1 LGFQLSSGAIVTSI
15 ISSSGSD
22 AAGRVSIS
30 SLDTN
35 GDGIISSEELEAA
48 KSGRTQDPTVSSDS
62 AATGAQSQVQS
73 SMISM
78 LLQVSSSTQVEGE
91 KPRDARDLFSAIDA
105 DGDGKIT
112 QDEFVAARPEEL
124 TEEEAVARFA
134 ELDEDQTGYLTEEAF
149 AAAFEQPLPP
159 LGGDSIELATD
170 DTVSILD
177 ILSEMQ
183 RVIDAYREN
192 DNDSE
197 IQQS

>member
-1 LGFQLSSGAIVTSI
+1 MTSI

-48 KSGRTQDPTVSSDS
+48 KSGRTQDPTVSSDN

-78 LLQVSSSTQVEGE
+78 LLQVSSSAQAEGE

-112 QDEFVAARPEEL
+112 QDEFVAARPKEL
-124 TEEEAVARFA
+124 SEEEATARFA
-134 ELDEDQTGYLTEEAF
+134 ELDEEQTGFLTEDAF
-149 AAAFEQPLPP
+149 AAAFEQPLQVVDGESTG
-159 LGGDSIELATD
+159 LGND

-192 DNDSE
+192 SGE
-197 IQQS
+197 TQQA

>member
-1 LGFQLSSGAIVTSI
+1 MTSI

-22 AAGRVSIS
+22 AASRVSIS

-48 KSGRTQDPTVSSDS
+48 KSGRTQDPTVLSEN

-78 LLQVSSSTQVEGE
+78 LLQVSSSGQTEGE
-91 KPRDARDLFSAIDA
+91 SARDARDLFSAIDA

-112 QDEFVAARPEEL
+112 QDEFVAARPKEL
-124 TEEEAVARFA
+124 SEEEAVARFA
-134 ELDEDQTGYLTEEAF
+134 ELDEEQTGFLTEDAF
-149 AAAFEQPLPP
+149 AAAFEQPLQP
-159 LGGDSIELATD
+159 LEGEGAGLGSD

-192 DNDSE
+192 GSE
-197 IQQS
+197 TQQA

>member
-1 LGFQLSSGAIVTSI
+1 MTSI
-15 ISSSGSD
+15 ISSAGSG

-48 KSGRTQDPTVSSDS
+48 KSGRTQDPTVSSDN
-62 AATGAQSQVQS
+62 AATGTQSQVQS
-73 SMISM
+73 SMVSM
-78 LLQVSSSTQVEGE
+78 LLQVSSSAQTEGE
-91 KPRDARDLFSAIDA
+91 NPRDARDLFSAIDA

-112 QDEFVAARPEEL
+112 QDEFVAARPKEL
-124 TEEEAVARFA
+124 SEEEAVARFN
-134 ELDEDQTGYLTEEAF
+134 ELDEEQTGFLTENVF
-149 AAAFEQPLPP
+149 TAAFEQPLQAVSGESTG
-159 LGGDSIELATD
+159 LGND

-192 DNDSE
+192 GGE
-197 IQQS
+197 TQQA

>member
-1 LGFQLSSGAIVTSI
+1 VTSI

-78 LLQVSSSTQVEGE
+78 LLQVSSSTQLEGE

-134 ELDEDQTGYLTEEAF
+134 ELDEGQAGYLTEEAF

-159 LGGDSIELATD
+159 LDGDSIELATD

>member
-1 LGFQLSSGAIVTSI
+1 MTSI

-48 KSGRTQDPTVSSDS
+48 KSGRTQDPTVSSDN

-78 LLQVSSSTQVEGE
+78 LLQASSASQAEGE
-91 KPRDARDLFSAIDA
+91 QSRDARDLFSAIDA

-112 QDEFVAARPEEL
+112 QDEFVSARPEEL
-124 TEEEAVARFA
+124 SEEEATARFA
-134 ELDEDQTGYLTEEAF
+134 ELDKEKSGFLTEESF
-149 AAAFEQPLPP
+149 AAGFSQAPQPAH
-159 LGGDSIELATD
+159 LGSDGTSTD
-170 DTVSILD
+170 DTVSIFD
-177 ILSEMQ
+177 ILAEME

-192 DNDSE
+192 GSE
-197 IQQS
+197 ATTA